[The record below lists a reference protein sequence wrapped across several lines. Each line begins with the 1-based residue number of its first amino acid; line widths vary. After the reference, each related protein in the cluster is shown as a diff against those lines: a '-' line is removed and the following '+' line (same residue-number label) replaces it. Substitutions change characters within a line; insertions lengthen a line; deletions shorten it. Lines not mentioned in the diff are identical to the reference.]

1 MLTDRDDNL
10 IRAAFAPARALEPS
24 EADVAAV
31 LARIGSTA
39 RRSKGTAPAIWRR
52 PATVALAAL
61 LLLAVALYSVPT
73 TRAALEDAGGAV
85 GGVFS
90 GWLGG
95 DSADAPGK
103 PLEAGEKLP
112 EYLEYLDDPHQAKD
126 PRVIAEAG
134 GYKLYS
140 YIGSSGGLNF
150 DLGDTGVGMGFESA
164 AELGDTPL
172 YVLGPGAMRHAD
184 AEGHV
189 PLFGIAAKEVT
200 AVELTYAAGP
210 PLRVEGVEGGFV
222 LLAEPGREPHEVLAL
237 DAQGEVLGRQLVD
250 DSPHSGPRIDW
261 QGYVR

>member
-1 MLTDRDDNL
+1 MLTDRDDDL

-31 LARIGSTA
+31 LARVGPTT
-39 RRSKGTAPAIWRR
+39 RRSNGTAPVIWRR

-61 LLLAVALYSVPT
+61 LLLAVALYSVPA

-85 GGVFS
+85 GGAFS

-95 DSADAPGK
+95 NSADAPGK
-103 PLEAGEKLP
+103 PLEADEKMP
-112 EYLEYLDDPHQAKD
+112 EYLEYLDDPHQAKE

-140 YIGSSGGLNF
+140 YIGPSGGLNF

-164 AELGDTPL
+164 AELGKAPL

-200 AVELTYAAGP
+200 AVELTYASGP

-222 LLAEPGREPHEVLAL
+222 LLAEPDREPREVLAL
-237 DAQGEVLGRQLVD
+237 DAQGEVLDRRPVD
-250 DSPHSGPRIDW
+250 EIEW
-261 QGYVR
+261 QGYVVPPT

>member
-24 EADVAAV
+24 EADVAEV
-31 LARIGSTA
+31 LARVGSTT
-39 RRSKGTAPAIWRR
+39 RRSKGTAPVSWRR
-52 PATVALAAL
+52 PAAIALAAL

-95 DSADAPGK
+95 DSVDAPGR
-103 PLEAGEKLP
+103 PLEAGEKAP
-112 EYLEYLDDPHQAKD
+112 EYLYDHGYAKD
-126 PRVIAEAG
+126 PRVIASAG
-134 GYKLYS
+134 GYSLYA
-140 YIGSSGGLNF
+140 YIEPSGGIGF
-150 DLGDTGVGMGFESA
+150 DLGDTGVGLGYERA
-164 AELGDTPL
+164 AELGSEPL
-172 YVLGPGAMRHAD
+172 HVLGPGAMQHAD

-200 AVELTYAAGP
+200 AVELTYTSGT

-250 DSPHSGPRIDW
+250 DSPHSGPQIDW